1 MRKRLKRQVNLEDRP
16 RLVLR
21 TADAFAAYAGI
32 KNASKYMELSG
43 YNTAVYG
50 NFLNAY

>member
-1 MRKRLKRQVNLEDRP
+1 MRKRLKNKVNLKDRP

-21 TADAFAAYAGI
+21 TADAFAAYAYSL
-32 KNASKYMELSG
+32 NTDKYMELSG